1 MKTQVFFS
9 IIVLAVILQRLWEL
23 NLSRRNEVY
32 LLARGAIEHS
42 DNSLG
47 MVKVL
52 QITWWLAMVLEVWF
66 LSRPFIP
73 LLAIIG
79 ILATVTGQIL
89 RYLSMQALGKRWTL
103 PNPVPRHS
111 PSKTWHLSLFHPS

>member
-103 PNPVPRHS
+103 PIVTQALPQ
-111 PSKTWHLSLFHPS
+111 